1 MRRWGFDI
9 LRARTIVFGAKNIG
23 VCFPHL
29 CPFFV
34 LGIHGMYVVG
44 LDFGIL
50 VVWVVLLCVMLLF
63 LQWVSAE
70 ENLRVWRRGEDEKMG
85 V

>member
-9 LRARTIVFGAKNIG
+9 LRARTIVFRAKNIG

-34 LGIHGMYVVG
+34 LGIHGMHVVG

-50 VVWVVLLCVMLLF
+50 IVWVV
-63 LQWVSAE
+63 
-70 ENLRVWRRGEDEKMG
+70 RRRDLGCGGERMRG
-85 V
+85 